1 MNWSGLT
8 VAAGLIGLALA
19 TLPFGLVIIPIG
31 IWLWRRG

>member
-1 MNWSGLT
+1 MNLAGLT
-8 VAAGLIGLALA
+8 VAVGLIGLALA

>member
-1 MNWSGLT
+1 MNWAGLT
-8 VAAGLIGLALA
+8 VAVWLIGLALA